1 MSYIQFRLSNGDEI
15 VAQVIQEPTGEDI
28 NIVVKNAMMIIRA
41 ENIAQG
47 IRYYSFRPWMSYQL
61 NDDYFQLL
69 NFNHI
74 IGEAKPDADLL
85 EQYKKALTLEK
96 DCDRVEDDGN
106 ELKNLRKMVKS
117 MKNNLFEVSD
127 SDTNED
133 NVIHWNFDKSTMH

>member
-28 NIVVKNAMMIIRA
+28 NIVVKNAMLIIRA

>member
-47 IRYYSFRPWMSYQL
+47 IRYYAFRPWMSYQL
-61 NDDYFQLL
+61 DDEYFQLL

-127 SDTNED
+127 SDTNEN

>member
-61 NDDYFQLL
+61 DDESVSYT
-69 NFNHI
+69 H
-74 IGEAKPDADLL
+74 
-85 EQYKKALTLEK
+85 LTLPTIYS
-96 DCDRVEDDGN
+96 V
-106 ELKNLRKMVKS
+106 
-117 MKNNLFEVSD
+117 
-127 SDTNED
+127 
-133 NVIHWNFDKSTMH
+133 

>member
-61 NDDYFQLL
+61 DDEYFQLL

-127 SDTNED
+127 SDTNEN

>member
-61 NDDYFQLL
+61 DDEYFQLL

-96 DCDRVEDDGN
+96 DCDRVDDDGN

-127 SDTNED
+127 SDTNEN

>member
-1 MSYIQFRLSNGDEI
+1 
-15 VAQVIQEPTGEDI
+15 
-28 NIVVKNAMMIIRA
+28 
-41 ENIAQG
+41 
-47 IRYYSFRPWMSYQL
+47 MSYQL
-61 NDDYFQLL
+61 DDEYFQLL

-96 DCDRVEDDGN
+96 DCDRVDDDGN

-127 SDTNED
+127 SDTNEN